1 MARKTS
7 SPKKPTAYQRE
18 LKNFRQRLRYWAK
31 KGYQFE
37 GETPKTAKGLKN
49 YTAEKIKKHSTYS
62 EPEFIEPPTPTNEPV
77 DDIQEAIQFVNDIFD
92 FITEYMPTVVYMTPT
107 VVQMIDYVK
116 DKIRTLLHSA
126 ISHYGEQEFARWV
139 MQPEVNERLYNTVAK
154 AIDDYRDPNNQG
166 LNELATILNQGPLT
180 IDQSQSFT
188 EVGVFNFLEDELI
201 DE

>member
-7 SPKKPTAYQRE
+7 KKKQPTAYEIE

-37 GETPKTAKGLKN
+37 GQIPKTAKGLKN
-49 YTAEKIKKHSTYS
+49 FTYEKIKKHSTYS
-62 EPEFIEPPTPTNEPV
+62 EPAFIEPPTATNEPV
-77 DDIQEAIQFVNDIFD
+77 DDVQEAIQFVNDIFD
-92 FITEYMPTVVYMTPT
+92 FITDYMPTVVYMTPT
-107 VVQMIDYVK
+107 VSAMIDDVK
-116 DKIRTLLHSA
+116 HRLRAVLQSA

-139 MQPEVNERLYNTVAK
+139 SQPEVNESLYNCVTK

-166 LNELATILNQGPLT
+166 LNELATLLNQGPLT

-188 EVGVFNFLEDELI
+188 EAGVFNFLEDELN
-201 DE
+201 E

>member
-7 SPKKPTAYQRE
+7 QKKQPTAYESE

-31 KGYQFE
+31 KGYHFE
-37 GETPKTAKGLKN
+37 GQTPKTAKGLKN
-49 YTAEKIKKHSTYS
+49 FTAEKIKKHSTYS

-77 DDIQEAIQFVNDIFD
+77 DDVQEAIQFVNDIFD
-92 FITEYMPTVVYMTPT
+92 FITEYMPTVIIMTPA
-107 VVQMIDYVK
+107 VAEMIDFVK
-116 DKIRTLLHSA
+116 GRLRALLHSA

-139 MQPEVNERLYNTVAK
+139 MKPDVNERLYNTVAR
-154 AIDDYRDPNNQG
+154 AIDDYRDPNNPA
-166 LNELATILNQGPLT
+166 LNELATMLNQGPLT